1 MWRWLTN
8 NHQTLTGIGAMLVGI
23 AALFVAWDQ
32 GRVMRAQQHGAV
44 FPVLQVDGFVSNT
57 PGESALGIRISN
69 NGVGPALIRGVS
81 LYRDGEPQTNLD
93 AYRATL
99 PGGYDLSWS
108 GLTGRALAPNEQ
120 VSPIRLSWPVDAITS
135 AELYQAASEW
145 DRWDLKVCY
154 CSVFGRCWESSP
166 VGGALAERVRHCTP
180 ASEDVFERLGETTSA
195 QSTTETS
202 ETADARP
209 EETQ

>member
-57 PGESALGIRISN
+57 PSDSSLGIRISN
-69 NGVGPALIRGVS
+69 NGVGPALIQGVS
-81 LYRDGEPQTNLD
+81 LYRDGERQTDLD
-93 AYRATL
+93 AYRAVL
-99 PGGYDLSWS
+99 PDGYDLSWS
-108 GLTGRALAPNEQ
+108 GLTGRALAPNEAI
-120 VSPIRLSWPVDAITS
+120 SPIQITWPAGAITA
-135 AELYQAASEW
+135 AELYGTAAEW
-145 DRWDLKVCY
+145 DRWDLTVCY

-166 VGGALAERVRHCTP
+166 VGGALAERVRACAP
-180 ASEDVFERLGETTSA
+180 PSEDVFERLGETTSA

-209 EETQ
+209 EENQ

>member
-1 MWRWLTN
+1 MWRWLSN

-57 PGESALGIRISN
+57 PSEASLGIRVAN
-69 NGVGPALIRGVS
+69 NGVGPALIESVTI
-81 LYRDGEPQTNLD
+81 YHDGERQADLEG
-93 AYRATL
+93 YRAVL
-99 PGGYDLSWS
+99 PRGYDLSWS
-108 GLTGRALAPNEQ
+108 GLTGRALAPGEM
-120 VSPIRLSWPVDAITS
+120 VSPIRISWAAEDITPDQ
-135 AELYQAASEW
+135 LYMAASEW
-145 DRWDLKVCY
+145 DRWDLRVCY
-154 CSVFGRCWESSP
+154 CSVFGRCWETSP
-166 VGGALAERVRHCTP
+166 VGGALAERVNQCAP
-180 ASEDVFERLGETTSA
+180 AQDDVFERLGEAAPA
-195 QSTTETS
+195 QVTTETS

>member
-1 MWRWLTN
+1 MWRWLSH
-8 NHQTLTGIGAMLVGI
+8 NHQTLTAIGAMLVGV

-57 PGESALGIRISN
+57 PSDSSLGIRIAN
-69 NGVGPALIRGVS
+69 NGVGPALIRS
-81 LYRDGEPQTNLD
+81 ITLLRDGERQTSLD
-93 AYRATL
+93 EYRAGL
-99 PGGYDLSWS
+99 PEGYDLSWS
-108 GLTGRALAPNEQ
+108 GLTGRALAPNETI
-120 VSPIRLSWPVDAITS
+120 SPIRISWPADAIS
-135 AELYQAASEW
+135 GAELYAAASQW
-145 DRWDLKVCY
+145 DRWDLRVCY

-166 VGGALAERVRHCTP
+166 LGGARAERVQECAP
-180 ASEDVFERLGETTSA
+180 GEDDVFERLGEAAPA
-195 QSTTETS
+195 QPMTETS